1 MFNQDYYN
9 KPDFVVDITEFWDI
23 KMESLTAY
31 ASQFFN
37 PNSKEPVTPI
47 SGAEFFDFLKS
58 RAMEF
63 GRPSGYLLA

>member
-1 MFNQDYYN
+1 
-9 KPDFVVDITEFWDI
+9 
-23 KMESLTAY
+23 MESLTAY
-31 ASQFFN
+31 ASQFFD

-63 GRPSGYLLA
+63 GRPSGYLLAEGFMVDRTPGVKDLFDLH